1 MSTDGCA
8 ERAGYRVPS
17 NPPGQDVL
25 HWRVAPRGTAME
37 RLRAA
42 LASGDHPLPV
52 RSLAT
57 RPPDDPAVALLDAWA
72 LVGDIVSFY
81 TERIATEGFLRT
93 ATEQTS
99 VRALAA
105 TLGYELR
112 PGVAARTELS
122 LEVETAPGAPASV
135 VVPAGTPVQT
145 VPAPESLPQTF
156 ETSEE
161 VVARG
166 SWNSLALH
174 DRVPQQPGLGAQE
187 IWLSTT
193 TPDVRTGQRLLIVG
207 AERESVTD
215 DDPHS
220 DDTERWDLRTV
231 DAVDV
236 SPPGAPAWTRL
247 RLDRPIGFQQ
257 SRPLVAE
264 QDVRVHALSRR
275 LSLFGWNAPDPGL
288 LEGQTDPWPGYDLP
302 DGGREIE
309 IDTDVADLSTG
320 SWLAMEQPGRTEAYR
335 VTEVMPDGATKF
347 ALSGKLTRVTLDIS
361 EGVDVFRRDSALV
374 HAVSTELPAA
384 WRPRPD
390 PVGAGDDTGGHTLDV
405 VASDPPLE
413 PGRLVLVAGPTTD
426 GAGEV
431 EVTTVVAVEQVTTPS
446 GGDGETPGEEVQ
458 RLTLDP
464 PLTRDYLPGTV
475 RVHGNVAR
483 ATHGETVEQ
492 VLGSGD
498 GRAEFASFELR
509 RPDLT
514 YLRTTTKAAGAAAA
528 LEVRVDDVAWSEVE
542 SLHDA
547 GPGDQVYV
555 VRQDDDGTST
565 VTFGDGTYGA
575 RLPTGSENVRAV
587 YRVGIGSDGVA
598 DAGQVSLPMRRP
610 RGIATI
616 RNLSPSRDWAP
627 PEDLESART
636 NAPQR
641 VRTLDRAVSVDD
653 YADFARAYSGVGRA
667 RADLVWDG
675 RAETVVVSVLAADG
689 GPASSSLLTD
699 LADTIDGARDD
710 RAPRLVLSGD
720 VHDVGARLSIRVDPR
735 YETDAVRDAVVGAL
749 LADFGDVPFATPVAA
764 AQVLVTAAAVEG
776 VAGATMPQLLPPV
789 TLGSV
794 VSPFVV
800 SKAAQDLLVARTARW
815 DEKAG
820 VRPAE
825 SLRLVPG
832 RLTVE
837 VTS

>member
-1 MSTDGCA
+1 MSSDGRTS
-8 ERAGYRVPS
+8 RAGYRVPS
-17 NPPGQDVL
+17 NPPGQDIL
-25 HWRVAPRGTAME
+25 DWRVAPHGTAME

-93 ATEQTS
+93 ATEQIS
-99 VRALAA
+99 VRALAG
-105 TLGYELR
+105 TLGYTPR

-122 LEVETAPGAPASV
+122 LDVETAPGAPASV

-156 ETSEE
+156 ETTEE

-174 DRVPQQPGLGAQE
+174 DRVAQQLGLGARE
-187 IWLSTT
+187 IWLTTT
-193 TPDVRTGQRLLIVG
+193 TPDVRAGQSLLVVG
-207 AERESVTD
+207 AERSSVAVG
-215 DDPHS
+215 DPHS

-236 SPPGAPAWTRL
+236 APPGAPGWTRL
-247 RLDRPIGFQQ
+247 RLDRPIGFRR

-264 QDVRVHALSRR
+264 RDVRVHALSRR
-275 LSLFGWNAPDPGL
+275 LSLFGWNAPDPAL
-288 LEGQTDPWPGYDLP
+288 LKDQPDAWPDYDLP
-302 DGGREIE
+302 AGGREIE
-309 IDTDVADLSTG
+309 IDTDVADLTVG
-320 SWLAMEQPGRTEAYR
+320 SWLVMEQPGRTEAYQ
-335 VTEVMPDGATKF
+335 VTGVVPDGATKF
-347 ALSGKLTRVTLDIS
+347 ALSGKLTRVTLDIA
-361 EGVDVFRRDSALV
+361 ERVHLFDRNSALV
-374 HAVSTELPAA
+374 HAVSTPLPAA
-384 WRPRPD
+384 WRPRPHL
-390 PVGAGDDTGGHTLDV
+390 VGAGDDTTGHVLDV
-405 VASDPPLE
+405 AASDPPLE
-413 PGRLVLVAGPTTD
+413 PGRLVLVAGTTTG
-426 GAGEV
+426 GADEV
-431 EVTTVVAVEQVTTPS
+431 EATTVVAVDQVTTTP
-446 GGDGETPGEEVQ
+446 GGDGEAPGEVVQ

-464 PLTRDYLPGTV
+464 ALAHDYLPGTV

-514 YLRTTTKAAGAAAA
+514 YLRTTTNTAGAAAA

-547 GPGDQVYV
+547 GPADPVYV
-555 VRQDDDGTST
+555 VRQDDRGIST
-565 VTFGDGTYGA
+565 VTFGDGTHGA
-575 RLPTGSENVRAV
+575 RLPTGTENVRAV
-587 YRVGIGSDGVA
+587 YRVGIGSDGAA

-610 RGIATI
+610 RGIAAI

-675 RAETVVVSVLAADG
+675 RVETVVVSVLAADG
-689 GPASSSLLTD
+689 GPASPSLLAD

-710 RAPRLVLSGD
+710 RAPRAVLSGD
-720 VHDVGARLSIRVDPR
+720 VLDVGARLSIRVDPR
-735 YETDAVRDAVVGAL
+735 HETARVRDAVVAAL
-749 LADFGDVPFATPVAA
+749 LDAFGGLPLAVPVAA
-764 AQVLVTAAAVEG
+764 AQVLVTATAVEG
-776 VAGATMPQLLPPV
+776 VAGAAMPRLLPPV
-789 TLGSV
+789 ALGGVGSPRV
-794 VSPFVV
+794 VRR
-800 SKAAQDLLVARTARW
+800 ATQDLLVARTARW

-820 VRPAE
+820 LRPAE